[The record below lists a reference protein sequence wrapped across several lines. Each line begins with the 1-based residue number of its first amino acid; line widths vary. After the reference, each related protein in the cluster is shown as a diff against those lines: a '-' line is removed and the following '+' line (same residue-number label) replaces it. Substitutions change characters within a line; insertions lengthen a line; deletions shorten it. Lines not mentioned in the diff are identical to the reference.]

1 MRFSLLTNSLN
12 PNHGYGVVAAKI
24 KESLEALGHE
34 VTLADP
40 AALVEI
46 AFCQPS
52 EWSWSS
58 EDSYK
63 IGYTPWES
71 TRFPASWTTEMFESA
86 DEVWTTSPWC
96 KTVFEKNGL
105 RNVRVYQHGVDAFA
119 WRRSWR
125 RPGRKIKFLHVGEP
139 APRKGGQL
147 VFDTFSEVFGDRDD
161 VHLTIKSHDQH
172 NIGGIDNFCI
182 DREGYLRINPTAK
195 LPENVTLIT
204 DEYDNDALVK
214 LYHDH
219 DVLVYPSFGEG
230 FGLIPLQAMVSGLP
244 VICPP
249 GWAPYAD
256 LLAGSLSLPAR
267 LVPSPWPDVHPGNMY
282 RPSAEHLAEMMELC
296 ADRAMYH
303 WLAAGAYARSF
314 EVEARHDWLTLTRD
328 AFNHIF
334 EMFQTI

>member
-1 MRFSLLTNSLN
+1 
-12 PNHGYGVVAAKI
+12 
-24 KESLEALGHE
+24 
-34 VTLADP
+34 
-40 AALVEI
+40 
-46 AFCQPS
+46 
-52 EWSWSS
+52 
-58 EDSYK
+58 
-63 IGYTPWES
+63 
-71 TRFPASWTTEMFESA
+71 
-86 DEVWTTSPWC
+86 
-96 KTVFEKNGL
+96 
-105 RNVRVYQHGVDAFA
+105 
-119 WRRSWR
+119 
-125 RPGRKIKFLHVGEP
+125 
-139 APRKGGQL
+139 
-147 VFDTFSEVFGDRDD
+147 
-161 VHLTIKSHDQH
+161 
-172 NIGGIDNFCI
+172 
-182 DREGYLRINPTAK
+182 
-195 LPENVTLIT
+195 VTLIT